1 MYKNDNPT
9 PIEKEIIKRLKYIYD
24 PEMPVN
30 IFDLGL
36 IYNIEVNDNNDV
48 KITMTLTSPNCPVG
62 ELLPQQVVSELQF
75 MRELNKIEVDVTFEP
90 QWDSDL
96 ISDEAKLDLGLL

>member
-9 PIEKEIIKRLKYIYD
+9 PIEKEIINRLKYFYD

-90 QWDSDL
+90 PWDSDL

>member
-75 MRELNKIEVDVTFEP
+75 MRSST
-90 QWDSDL
+90 
-96 ISDEAKLDLGLL
+96 KLR

>member
-90 QWDSDL
+90 PWDSDL

>member
-9 PIEKEIIKRLKYIYD
+9 HIEKEIIKLLKYIYD

-90 QWDSDL
+90 PWDSDL